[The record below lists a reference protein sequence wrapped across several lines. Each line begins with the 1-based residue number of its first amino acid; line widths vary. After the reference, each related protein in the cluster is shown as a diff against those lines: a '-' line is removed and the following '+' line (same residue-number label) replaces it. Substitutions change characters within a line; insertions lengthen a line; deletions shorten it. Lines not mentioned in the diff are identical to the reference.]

1 MFVFVGQLTDELS
14 EEERGV
20 SVVMTTASTFYTKHP
35 ERERERC
42 VCVCKCVWVCV
53 SVCVSKVVGESKL

>member
-35 ERERERC
+35 ERERD
-42 VCVCKCVWVCV
+42 VCVCGCVWMCV
-53 SVCVSKVVGESKL
+53 SVCVSKVDGESKL